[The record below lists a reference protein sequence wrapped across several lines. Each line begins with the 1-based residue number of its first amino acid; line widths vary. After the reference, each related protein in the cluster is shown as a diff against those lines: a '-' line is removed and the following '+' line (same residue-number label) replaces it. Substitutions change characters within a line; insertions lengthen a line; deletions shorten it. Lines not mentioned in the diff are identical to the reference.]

1 MSEITCGKIFFK
13 LECFQ
18 KTGSFKFRGAYNK
31 LFSNKE
37 KLSNGVITA
46 SAGNHA
52 QGVALASKKLGIDC
66 TVVMPES
73 APLPKI
79 SATRGYGSKILLQG
93 EGYDEAFAK
102 ANEICNKEG
111 KTFIPAFDDYDVI
124 AGQGT
129 ISLEIFEETN
139 DIDIILVP
147 VGGGGL
153 ISGIATYIK
162 EKNPKVKVVGVQ
174 TNKINPIA
182 KGHKVNENT
191 IREDWVSKPDEEV
204 RTIADGIAV
213 KKPGEKTLPIIN
225 RYVDEMVSVAEED
238 IAEAILLL
246 LERNKIMVEGA
257 GAVGFAAL
265 LKGGLEIKGKNVVA
279 VLSGGNIDFNMISR
293 IIQRGLAKAGRIT
306 RIYTVI
312 YDKPGALKNILNLI
326 SNTGAN
332 ILSIQHIRKDP
343 RLSLGMVGVDFDLE
357 TRDEEHI
364 NKLIDYLKTQGYKVQ
379 RK

>member
-1 MSEITCGKIFFK
+1 M
-13 LECFQ
+13 
-18 KTGSFKFRGAYNK
+18 
-31 LFSNKE
+31 
-37 KLSNGVITA
+37 SNGVITA

-66 TVVMPES
+66 TVVMPER

-102 ANEICNKEG
+102 ANKICDKEG
-111 KTFIPAFDDYDVI
+111 KTFIPAFDDYEVI

-129 ISLEIFEETN
+129 IALEIFEETN
-139 DIDIILVP
+139 DIDVILVP

-174 TNKINPIA
+174 TNKINPVA
-182 KGHKVNENT
+182 KGHKTNENA
-191 IREDWVSKPDEEV
+191 IKEEWVSKPDEEV

-213 KKPGEKTLPIIN
+213 KKPGKKTMPIIN
-225 RYVDEMVSVAEED
+225 RYVDDMVSVAEED

-257 GAVGFAAL
+257 GAVGLAAL
-265 LKGGLEIKGKNVVA
+265 LKGELEVDGKNLVA
-279 VLSGGNIDFNMISR
+279 VLSGGNIDVNMISR

-306 RIYTVI
+306 RIYTVV

-326 SNTGAN
+326 SDTGAN